1 MTICLNMELFKHTLF
16 INLASRNDRL
26 EHVTSEFNK
35 MGINAERVDAIKMA
49 SGAIGCTLSHIK
61 CLEIA
66 KDRQYE
72 QVFICE
78 DDITFLDPDLL
89 TQNITKFYENKTIN
103 WDVIIVSGNNGP
115 PFQTINDYCV
125 RVLNCQA
132 ATGYIVKRQMYD
144 AMLTN
149 FKAGLAQLIK
159 DPTNKRMFAVDMYW
173 KGLQT
178 QYYWYM
184 IIPLTTVQ
192 YENYSDIEQKEV
204 NYINLMLDLNKEW
217 LTKRTKM
224 QFS

>member
-1 MTICLNMELFKHTLF
+1 MAVHLNMELFKHTLF

-173 KGLQT
+173 KGLQM

-204 NYINLMLDLNKEW
+204 NYVNLMLDLNKEW
-217 LTKRTKM
+217 LTTRTKM